1 MLHKKECVDLEK
13 KLIEKILTDPEA
25 RRIAEEF
32 IRNQFLEAG
41 TKPSCPLETLQ
52 Q

>member
-13 KLIEKILTDPEA
+13 KLIEKILTDAES

-32 IRNQFLEAG
+32 IRNQFPTAG
-41 TKPSCPLETLQ
+41 LVPSCPLETLQ

>member
-1 MLHKKECVDLEK
+1 MLHKEKCTELER

-25 RRIAEEF
+25 RRIAEKF
-32 IRNQFLEAG
+32 IRNQCPSDQQALSSSREAA
-41 TKPSCPLETLQ
+41 Q